1 MRELRTVLPYFK
13 PYRAALALGLV
24 CVFLTNVFQV
34 AAPYLMKLAIDGL
47 EDPNVTSAR
56 IASFAALIVLAALL
70 SGVFRYGMRQLMNGI
85 SRRVEVDL
93 RNDFFRHL
101 MRLDA
106 TFFGQ
111 TRTGD

>member
-1 MRELRTVLPYFK
+1 
-13 PYRAALALGLV
+13 
-24 CVFLTNVFQV
+24 
-34 AAPYLMKLAIDGL
+34 MKLAIDGL
-47 EDPNVTSAR
+47 EDPSVTSAR

-101 MRLDA
+101 IRLDA
-106 TFFGQ
+106 TFF
-111 TRTGD
+111 

>member
-1 MRELRTVLPYFK
+1 
-13 PYRAALALGLV
+13 
-24 CVFLTNVFQV
+24 
-34 AAPYLMKLAIDGL
+34 MKLAIDGL